1 MIIVYSV
8 YGFCDIVGIIIM
20 SFSVLETRV
29 VRNQSRL
36 IFKSLGKCCP
46 GKQFLNTCVII

>member
-1 MIIVYSV
+1 
-8 YGFCDIVGIIIM
+8 M

-46 GKQFLNTCVII
+46 GKQFINTCVIIYRIRRLLIIESI